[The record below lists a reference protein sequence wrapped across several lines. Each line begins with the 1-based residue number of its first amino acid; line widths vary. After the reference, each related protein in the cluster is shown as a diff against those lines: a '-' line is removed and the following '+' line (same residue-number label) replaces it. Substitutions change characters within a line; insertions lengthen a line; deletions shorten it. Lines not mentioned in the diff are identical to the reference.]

1 MEKNQYRKEPLK
13 DNVEEMFI
21 GPFGSSLKNE
31 CFVDKK
37 NAYCMVYEQKHA
49 IQKTLAGKNRFVD
62 RNKYQEL
69 KRFTVKPGDIIVSCR
84 GTIGETFIIPENAPL
99 GIMHPSIM
107 KIRLK
112 SNVYNIEYFNLLLK
126 SRLEAYNKSANG
138 SGVKMAISA
147 TELGKDLFPIPPMD
161 EQQKISRIFFMVEHL
176 ILLRKQQLAKMDELV
191 KARFVEMFGTFPANP
206 FRLSIGK
213 IQDVVSDVRYGSSR
227 PAVEGG
233 KYPYLRMNNITYS
246 GELDLHDT
254 KRIDIPDSEL
264 DKCTVRRGD
273 VLFNRTNSKEL
284 VGKTCVYN
292 RDELMVLAGFVIRV
306 RVNER
311 IRPEILS
318 AFLNMDFSKRM
329 LIGMCKTAIGQ
340 ANINAKELQNIDL
353 YIPPIELQDQFVA
366 LKNKMDQQKQTVQ
379 QSLEK
384 LELMKKALMQ
394 EYFG

>member
-31 CFVDKK
+31 CFVDER

-112 SNVYNIEYFNLLLK
+112 PNVYNIEYFNLLLK

-176 ILLRKQQLAKMDELV
+176 MLLRKQQLAKMDELV
-191 KARFVEMFGTFPANP
+191 KARFVEMFGDPIANP
-206 FRLSIGK
+206 KQYKCYTVDDIIQFQGGSQPDKKFFEYEKTPDNIRLIQIRDYRTDKFATYIPTTMAKRFCTAEDIMIG
-213 IQDVVSDVRYGSSR
+213 RYG
-227 PAVEGG
+227 
-233 KYPYLRMNNITYS
+233 
-246 GELDLHDT
+246 
-254 KRIDIPDSEL
+254 
-264 DKCTVRRGD
+264 
-273 VLFNRTNSKEL
+273 
-284 VGKTCVYN
+284 
-292 RDELMVLAGFVIRV
+292 
-306 RVNER
+306 
-311 IRPEILS
+311 
-318 AFLNMDFSKRM
+318 
-329 LIGMCKTAIGQ
+329 
-340 ANINAKELQNIDL
+340 
-353 YIPPIELQDQFVA
+353 PPIFQILQGLEGSFNVA
-366 LKNKMDQQKQTVQ
+366 L
-379 QSLEK
+379 
-384 LELMKKALMQ
+384 MKATPKRGNR
-394 EYFG
+394 EFIR

>member
-1 MEKNQYRKEPLK
+1 MAKLGEVCLLK
-13 DNVEEMFI
+13 
-21 GPFGSSLKNE
+21 
-31 CFVDKK
+31 
-37 NAYCMVYEQKHA
+37 
-49 IQKTLAGKNRFVD
+49 AGKFVSA
-62 RNKYQEL
+62 N
-69 KRFTVKPGDIIVSCR
+69 DIS
-84 GTIGETFIIPENAPL
+84 PE
-99 GIMHPSIM
+99 
-107 KIRLK
+107 
-112 SNVYNIEYFNLLLK
+112 
-126 SRLEAYNKSANG
+126 YNKGLYPCFGGNG
-138 SGVKMAISA
+138 IRGYVADYTHDGEFPLIGRQGALCGNVNLASGKFHA
-147 TELGKDLFPIPPMD
+147 TEHAVVVQPKIEMNVHWLYYALNAMNLGQYATGAAQPGLAVSKLETLSVEIPNIS
-161 EQQKISRIFFMVEHL
+161 EQNKIAQTLYKVEQL
-176 ILLRKQQLAKMDELV
+176 VNFRKQQLAKLDELV

-206 FRLSIGK
+206 FRWDTGK

-227 PAVEGG
+227 PAVEDG

-246 GELDLHDT
+246 GELDLRDT

-311 IRPEILS
+311 IRSDVLS

-366 LKNKMDQQKQTVQ
+366 LKNKIDQQKQTVQ

-384 LELMKKALMQ
+384 LELLKKALMQ